1 MTYNPY
7 NHTIR
12 ENSPN
17 ITATHF
23 PHNIYGADIVHP
35 LPYFTRDILNPE
47 THFEHINNVVYR
59 EPHSRIKA
67 RWGWGHFPN
76 GYGYGNFN
84 THWNCPTEC
93 DPDPKGY
100 VSKNTQNTINFFKN
114 SLRYR

>member
-7 NHTIR
+7 NNRIR

-17 ITATHF
+17 VTATHF
-23 PHNIYGADIVHP
+23 PHNIYGADIVRP

-47 THFEHINNVVYR
+47 THFEYKANVLNKKPSTTSV
-59 EPHSRIKA
+59 SR
-67 RWGWGHFPN
+67 WSWGHFPN

-84 THWNCPTEC
+84 IHWNCAEEC
-93 DPDPKGY
+93 DQDPKGY
-100 VSKNTQNTINFFKN
+100 VSQKTQNTIDYFKN